1 MRQVG
6 FINKSATS
14 PHSARRVAKSCTENH
29 RAVKVSIA
37 AANTNQSTTAASA
50 NTVTY
55 RINALGQRVFKVGAG
70 TFAYPGRVPFNDKLD
85 SPPTQAQHPLV
96 NWHGFRWAPAP
107 GHRVTGRLN
116 GAIAAPA
123 RDLWKSR
130 RAPRK
135 PLRKW
140 RLAPSSTHRVSNGSG

>member
-1 MRQVG
+1 MRKVG
-6 FINKSATS
+6 FISKSAAS
-14 PHSARRVAKSCTENH
+14 PRSAMRVAESCTGNR
-29 RAVKVSIA
+29 RALKVAIA
-37 AANTNQSTTAASA
+37 SANASQSTTASSA

-70 TFAYPGRVPFNDKLD
+70 TFAYPARVPFNDKLD

-96 NWHGFRWAPAP
+96 KWHGFRWVPAP

-130 RAPRK
+130 RGPRK